1 MAFGHIRSNLFSSS
15 GSSPQYADTGGANS
29 IGDTYVLMFR
39 MASSVTVTGVTTLSG
54 SNTWRVDG
62 PYGTGTYSIWVA
74 TCVNN
79 KTEGGTSYA
88 AVAFSG
94 GTSALQGVF
103 GQFSGGPDP
112 ILFDQVNGGNGTSAT
127 PSITLTSVPANSL
140 VCGLLQSANDP
151 TVGGAF
157 TQGAENNYGEYLN
170 FEYLLDSGSAGD
182 ITVDWTQS
190 SGAYNVA
197 AVSLKLTSGGGA
209 TGHPTMDRWGGIPG
223 MVPGGQK
230 FGRGW

>member
-1 MAFGHIRSNLFSSS
+1 MAFAHIRSNTLSS
-15 GSSPQYADTGGANS
+15 GSAASPQYADTGGANS

-39 MASSVTVTGVTTLSG
+39 MDSAVTVTGVTTLSG
-54 SNTWRVDG
+54 TNTWRVDG
-62 PYGTGTYSIWVA
+62 PYGTGTYRTWVA

-79 KTEGGTSYA
+79 KTEAGTSYA

-94 GTSALQGVF
+94 GNSLLQGVF

-112 ILFDQVNGGNGTSAT
+112 ILFDQANGGNGTSAT
-127 PSITLTSVPANSL
+127 PSITLTSVPANCL

-151 TVGGAF
+151 TVGSSF

-182 ITVDWTQS
+182 VTVDWTQS

-197 AVSLKLTSGGGA
+197 AVSLKLTAGGA
-209 TGHPTMDRWGGIPG
+209 TGQPTMARGKGTPG
-223 MVPGGQK
+223 MTPGPQS